1 MKKWIIGLAVVLLVL
16 PLLVSCAG
24 KAEVAPSVIPAPALM
39 MPPAAF
45 GGEVEAP
52 AFKDSGEG
60 MTIAVGEDRMI
71 IRTGDMALVVEDVL
85 VGRDKIALL
94 ATGFGGYVVS
104 SQISGE
110 EQDMRGWISIRV
122 PEDKFEPALAEIRK
136 LAVRVNSESTNSQD
150 VTEEYVDLDARL
162 KNAEATEKQYLDLL
176 GKAETVED
184 ILKVYDALARVRSE
198 IEQLKGRLQYLERT
212 AAMGLISVYLE
223 PAVSGKP
230 VVGGWSALE
239 IFKSAIRGI
248 VTLGQW
254 LGTLAIW
261 LLIFSPVWGTILG
274 VVLWRLRRRK
284 KV

>member
-1 MKKWIIGLAVVLLVL
+1 VL
-16 PLLVSCAG
+16 PAS
-24 KAEVAPSVIPAPALM
+24 
-39 MPPAAF
+39 
-45 GGEVEAP
+45 
-52 AFKDSGEG
+52 
-60 MTIAVGEDRMI
+60 EDRMI
-71 IRTGDMALVVEDVL
+71 IRTGDMTVVVNDVL

-122 PEDKFEPALAEIRK
+122 PEDKFESALAEIRK

-150 VTEEYVDLDARL
+150 ITEEYVDLDARL

-176 GKAETVED
+176 EKAETVED

>member
-1 MKKWIIGLAVVLLVL
+1 MKKWIIGLVVALLLL
-16 PLLVSCAG
+16 PLLVACAKSPERVPSAG
-24 KAEVAPSVIPAPALM
+24 YPPAPMSSGVSGEAEVYTS
-39 MPPAAF
+39 
-45 GGEVEAP
+45 
-52 AFKDSGEG
+52 KDSSGG
-60 MTIAVGEDRMI
+60 VGVLPASEDRMI
-71 IRTGDMALVVEDVL
+71 IRTGDMTVVVNDVL

-122 PEDKFEPALAEIRK
+122 PEDKFESALAEIRK

>member
-1 MKKWIIGLAVVLLVL
+1 MKRWIMALAVALLVL
-16 PLLVSCAG
+16 PLLVACAKSSESVPSAVPAPMAPG
-24 KAEVAPSVIPAPALM
+24 VSGEAEVYTSKDSSGGVGML
-39 MPPAAF
+39 PAA
-45 GGEVEAP
+45 EE
-52 AFKDSGEG
+52 
-60 MTIAVGEDRMI
+60 RMI
-71 IRTGDMALVVEDVL
+71 IRTGDMALVVEDVI
-85 VGRDKIALL
+85 GARDEIALL
-94 ATGFGGYVVS
+94 ATSFGGYVVS

-110 EQDMRGWISIRV
+110 EQDMRGWISLRV
-122 PEDKFEPALAEIRK
+122 PEDKFESALAEIRK

-150 VTEEYVDLDARL
+150 ITEEYVDLDARL

-176 GKAETVED
+176 EKAETVED

-223 PAVSGKP
+223 PTVSGKP

-261 LLIFSPVWGTILG
+261 LLIFSPLWGTILG